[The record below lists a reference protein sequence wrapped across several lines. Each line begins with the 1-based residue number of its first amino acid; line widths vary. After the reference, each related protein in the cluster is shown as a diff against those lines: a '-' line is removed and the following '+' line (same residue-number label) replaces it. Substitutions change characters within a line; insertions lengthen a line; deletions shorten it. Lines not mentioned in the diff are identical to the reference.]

1 MNLKLQLETSAP
13 RLERSSF
20 CATKWNKKAGV
31 EDGKGAQITIIIDIT
46 QNPSIM
52 NTIPSI
58 SAFHRLLSLPEP
70 KHPLVS
76 VINLSESVF
85 LEDEV
90 WKGFVNRFYCV
101 ALKREAKGK
110 IRYGQQHYDYDKGV
124 LSFTAPNQVQYLDL
138 EKMDCDSNGFLL
150 IFHPDILL
158 KHPLNQI
165 ISGYGFFSYAVNEA
179 LHLSEDEENNLI
191 EILHKI
197 DRECQHIDRHTQ
209 EIILSQIDLL
219 LNYSNRFYER
229 QFITRK
235 NSNHQLLVK
244 FEKFMNDYFE
254 NDSDEKGLL
263 TVHHIAEAMNLSP
276 NYLSDLLRIQTG
288 QNTQQHIHEKLISKA
303 KEKLSTTELSVGEI
317 AYQLGF
323 EHAQSFSTLFK
334 KKTEM
339 SPLAFRRSFN

>member
-1 MNLKLQLETSAP
+1 
-13 RLERSSF
+13 
-20 CATKWNKKAGV
+20 
-31 EDGKGAQITIIIDIT
+31 
-46 QNPSIM
+46 M
-52 NTIPSI
+52 NTIASI
-58 SAFHRLLSLPEP
+58 SAFHKFLSLPEP

-101 ALKREAKGK
+101 ALKRDAVGK

-138 EKMDCDSNGFLL
+138 QNMECGAGFLL
-150 IFHPDILL
+150 IFHEDFLI
-158 KHPLNQI
+158 KHPLAQI
-165 ISGYGFFSYAVNEA
+165 ITTYGFFSYAVNEA
-179 LHLSEDEENNLI
+179 LHLSEDEENDLI

-197 DRECQHIDRHTQ
+197 DRECQHIDKHTQ

-235 NSNHQLLVK
+235 NSNHQLLTK
-244 FEKFMNDYFE
+244 FESFLNDYFQKDE
-254 NDSDEKGLL
+254 SLEKGLL
-263 TVHHIAEAMNLSP
+263 TVQNAAKEMNLSP
-276 NYLSDLLRIQTG
+276 SYLSDLLRVHTG

-303 KEKLSTTELSVGEI
+303 KEKLSTTQLSVSEI
-317 AYQLGF
+317 AYTLGF

-334 KKTEM
+334 TKTKQT
-339 SPLAFRRSFN
+339 PLEYRKSFT